1 MAFRAGIQQ
10 AATATA
16 VRTAARPAN
25 VAGSVALMP
34 WSSRVIRRVRVS
46 AAPSPMGIDWESTGD
61 NRLNRLGTI
70 DWGQIDWESTGDG
83 NRLGGIDWNR
93 LGNRLGT
100 DDRLGIDWGQTKSYL
115 TETMVELLGS

>member
-70 DWGQIDWESTGDG
+70 DWGQIDWESTGG
-83 NRLGGIDWNR
+83 NRLESTGESTGDR
-93 LGNRLGT
+93 RSTGDRLGT
-100 DDRLGIDWGQTKSYL
+100 DEKLPN
-115 TETMVELLGS
+115 

>member
-61 NRLNRLGTI
+61 NRLGT
-70 DWGQIDWESTGDG
+70 
-83 NRLGGIDWNR
+83 N
-93 LGNRLGT
+93 
-100 DDRLGIDWGQTKSYL
+100 RLGIDWGESTGIDWGIDWGQTIDW
-115 TETMVELLGS
+115 GSTGDRRKVT

>member
-61 NRLNRLGTI
+61 NRLNRLG
-70 DWGQIDWESTGDG
+70 QSTGDKST
-83 NRLGGIDWNR
+83 
-93 LGNRLGT
+93 GNRLGT
-100 DDRLGIDWGQTKSYL
+100 GIDWGESTGIDWGIDWGQTIDW
-115 TETMVELLGS
+115 GSTGDRRKVT